1 MRNYNYNYNYIDQK
15 LGFKNFRKFTD
26 CPPIGLDGVTFLV
39 GKNNSG
45 KSTYIKGLLL
55 IKDNYKNIFVESKD
69 CRHPVFDFSCEDA
82 MVGTYD
88 RALNKNATE
97 NEIIFSFG
105 GIEIGVSG
113 QVGANSKTAPISF
126 LKITEGNNVWLFDY
140 KNQRT
145 SITVDLALKKQIADR
160 QLQDEKNRVLKAQ
173 ENILEWEKQIAELQ
187 EKLSETDADET
198 ISVREEEAFGELVYN
213 YCFPND
219 LAEGVLYEHNQN
231 LYIKTNASDSYR
243 RKIEQLASLIEQAT
257 KLINGIDKKEQEYL
271 FQVTKINDFIQKFGT
286 STPTFSIPFQK
297 ETQKGGNIMEI
308 LADFSDYTLFDPVS
322 VECIKTFRIG
332 KEFNA
337 AGIHISR
344 NVFGGTS
351 MEHDQEA
358 FSNIIYLS
366 AHNISH
372 KTIYNANDSSDCV
385 AQAIHKFSTRNPDKD
400 PYYNYQV
407 RIEYVESFL
416 HFWMRE
422 FEIGTDFKINNLG
435 NNAYQCMV
443 QTRHGEWVHLA
454 DKGRGAIQLM
464 TLLFQIAT
472 IFTYHGVKPYK
483 RYATADELGFLNDGT
498 TLIIEE
504 PEQNLHPALQSRL
517 ADFFCALYV
526 QHGYQCLIETH
537 SEYIIR
543 RAQVLVNTHKFVQS
557 KLYNGEATYGEF
569 SKNPFRVYYFPQDEW
584 SNRKEGVF
592 DEENLPY
599 EMVFRPDGKFSNE
612 FGSGFL
618 DEATNLAFEI
628 L

>member
-1 MRNYNYNYNYIDQK
+1 MNDYHIDQK

-145 SITVDLALKKQIADR
+145 SITVDLALKKQIEDR
-160 QLQDEKNRVLKAQ
+160 QLQDEKDRALKAQ

-198 ISVREEEAFGELVYN
+198 ITIQDVDEFDQEI
-213 YCFPND
+213 D
-219 LAEGVLYEHNQN
+219 
-231 LYIKTNASDSYR
+231 IKVNAWDYYR
-243 RKIEQLASLIEQAT
+243 RVLEELGHMLEDETKIID
-257 KLINGIDKKEQEYL
+257 GIDDAEQKYL
-271 FQVTKINDFIQKFGT
+271 IRVAKINDFIQKFGT

-297 ETQKGGNIMEI
+297 ETEEGGNIINI
-308 LADFSDYTLFDPVS
+308 LADFLDYTLLDTVS
-322 VECIKTFRIG
+322 AECVKTFRIG
-332 KEFNA
+332 EYFHA
-337 AGIHISR
+337 AGIKLVRILP
-344 NVFGGTS
+344 
-351 MEHDQEA
+351 DQK
-358 FSNIIYLS
+358 FTPFFLGYSKYSTPIYLS
-366 AHNISH
+366 AHNIIH
-372 KTIYNANDSSDCV
+372 KTIYNANDPSDCV
-385 AQAIHKFSTRNPDKD
+385 AQAIHHKCISYFHSSTGA
-400 PYYNYQV
+400 QEAS
-407 RIEYVESFL
+407 EYLKSFI
-416 HFWMRE
+416 HFWMLE
-422 FEIGTDFKINNLG
+422 FEIGTDFKINDLG
-435 NNAYQCMV
+435 NNTYQCMV

-464 TLLFQIAT
+464 TLLLQIAT
-472 IFTYHGVKPYK
+472 IFVEHGILAPGSCIGSAVYNWSGP
-483 RYATADELGFLNDGT
+483 

-557 KLYNGEATYGEF
+557 ELYNREATYGEF

>member
-160 QLQDEKNRVLKAQ
+160 QLQDGKERALKAQ
-173 ENILEWEKQIAELQ
+173 ECILKDEKEITELQ

-198 ISVREEEAFGELVYN
+198 ITVREVDAFGELVYN
-213 YCFPND
+213 DCFD

-231 LYIKTNASDSYR
+231 LYIKTNASDFYR
-243 RKIEQLASLIEQAT
+243 RKIEQLASRIKQVTE
-257 KLINGIDKKEQEYL
+257 LINGIDKKEQEYL

-297 ETQKGGNIMEI
+297 KTEEGGNIMNI

-332 KEFNA
+332 EYFHA
-337 AGIHISR
+337 AGIELERILP
-344 NVFGGTS
+344 
-351 MEHDQEA
+351 DQE
-358 FSNIIYLS
+358 FTPFQFGYSTPIYLS
-366 AHNISH
+366 AHNIIH
-372 KTIYNANDSSDCV
+372 KTIYNANDPSDCV
-385 AQAIHKFSTRNPDKD
+385 AQAIHQFSISYFPASTDA
-400 PYYNYQV
+400 QEAS
-407 RIEYVESFL
+407 EYLESFI
-416 HFWMRE
+416 HFWMLK
-422 FEIGTDFKINNLG
+422 FEIGTDIEINDLG

-464 TLLFQIAT
+464 TLLLQIAT
-472 IFTYHGVKPYK
+472 IFMEHGILAP
-483 RYATADELGFLNDGT
+483 DGSRIGSSVYNWSGP

-557 KLYNGEATYGEF
+557 KLYNEEATYCEF

-599 EMVFRPDGKFSNE
+599 EMVFRSDGKFSNE